1 MPATILSN
9 GTSISMSNRS
19 IAIMS
24 NGRSTLRDINYHTYE
39 TMRMYNFNETMI
51 LENGYP
57 LTVSG
62 VT

>member
-1 MPATILSN
+1 
-9 GTSISMSNRS
+9 
-19 IAIMS
+19 
-24 NGRSTLRDINYHTYE
+24 LRDINYHTYE